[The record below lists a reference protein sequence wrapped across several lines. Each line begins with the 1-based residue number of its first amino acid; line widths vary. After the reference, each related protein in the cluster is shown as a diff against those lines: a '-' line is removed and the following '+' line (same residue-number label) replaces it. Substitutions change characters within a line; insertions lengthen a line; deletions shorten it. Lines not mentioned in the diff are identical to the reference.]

1 MRTLYIECN
10 MGAAGDM
17 LMSALYELMDEEQ
30 KEEFLKRMN
39 GLGLPGVRITPRKS
53 STCGISGTH
62 MEVTVY
68 GEEEREPGG
77 EHAGPHTDHHGHE
90 HAELHA
96 DHYGHEHAEPHPG
109 HHGHGH
115 EEMHGDHHG
124 HDHTGHAG
132 HHHHADPLHI
142 AELIGGLD
150 LPEEVRDNAGKVYD
164 AIADAEAKAHGC
176 PVEQVHFHEVGALD
190 AVADVTGVC
199 YAIYLLRPE
208 RIVASPVHVGS
219 GTVRCAHGIMPVPA
233 PATANLLADVPM
245 YGGNIRGE
253 LCTPTGAAL
262 LVHFADSFGD
272 MPVMSKTSVG
282 IGVGTK
288 EFEQANC
295 VRVFLGEAQ
304 SMKETNA
311 TETIGETAEEQ
322 FQDVAAGNGR
332 IAELV
337 CNIDDM
343 TPEALAF
350 AKARLI
356 ELGALDAYTVA
367 GTMKKGRPG
376 WELTVLCETG
386 RIDETAKNIMRET
399 TTNGVRVRICE
410 KYFLTPGIETVQ
422 TECGQVRIKTAEGFG
437 IRHEKPEYEDTA
449 AHAKKAQM
457 SYREA
462 YEHIISLRNE
472 QARKEQDENG
482 QDKGADQRGA
492 QR

>member
-17 LMSALYELMDEEQ
+17 LMSALYELMDETQ

-39 GLGLPGVRITPRKS
+39 GLGLPGVSITPREA

-68 GEEEREPGG
+68 GEEEREPGDD
-77 EHAGPHTDHHGHE
+77 HAGLHGDHHGHE
-90 HAELHA
+90 H
-96 DHYGHEHAEPHPG
+96 GEPHHG
-109 HHGHGH
+109 CHGHGH
-115 EEMHGDHHG
+115 GEMHGDHHG
-124 HDHTGHAG
+124 HEHGGPHSG
-132 HHHHADPLHI
+132 HHHADPLHI
-142 AELIGGLD
+142 AELIAGLD
-150 LPEEVRDNAGKVYD
+150 LPEEVRANAGQVYD
-164 AIADAEAKAHGC
+164 AIAGAEAKAHGC
-176 PVEQVHFHEVGALD
+176 PAEQVHFHEVGALD

-199 YAIYLLRPE
+199 YAIYLLHPE
-208 RIVASPVHVGS
+208 RIEASPVHVGS

-233 PATANLLADVPM
+233 PATANLLSDVPM
-245 YGGNIRGE
+245 YGGSIRGE

-262 LVHFADSFGD
+262 LVHFADSFGN
-272 MPVMSKTSVG
+272 MPVMSKTRVG

-295 VRVFLGEAQ
+295 VRVFLGEVQ
-304 SMKETNA
+304 SRKETDE
-311 TETIGETAEEQ
+311 TETAGETIEKQ
-322 FQDVAAGNGR
+322 FKDAASGNGR

-350 AKARLI
+350 AAARLI
-356 ELGALDAYTVA
+356 ELGALDAYTTA

-376 WELTVLCETG
+376 WELTVLCETE

-399 TTNGVRVRICE
+399 TTNGVRVRLCE
-410 KYFLTPGIETVQ
+410 KYFLTPSIERIQ
-422 TECGQVRIKTAEGFG
+422 TEHGEVRIKTAEGFG

-449 AHAKKAQM
+449 ACARKAQIP
-457 SYREA
+457 YREA
-462 YEHIISLRNE
+462 YE
-472 QARKEQDENG
+472 QALMLRKEQTGKTKQGGE
-482 QDKGADQRGA
+482 Q
-492 QR
+492 